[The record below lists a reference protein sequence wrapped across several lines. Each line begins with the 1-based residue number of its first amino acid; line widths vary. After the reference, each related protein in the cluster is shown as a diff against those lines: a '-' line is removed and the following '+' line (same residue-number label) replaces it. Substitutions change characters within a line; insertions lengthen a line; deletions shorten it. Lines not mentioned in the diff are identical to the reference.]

1 MTTVGFIGAGNMG
14 GAIIAG
20 LLRGGEVTG
29 DDILASGRNRAKLEA
44 RCAELGCT
52 PAESNG
58 DLARRSGIVFL
69 CAKPAQIPGIV
80 EELDEA
86 LADTTVVS
94 VAAGLPVAELAA
106 MLPDSAR
113 AMAFLPNTPV
123 AVGHGIF
130 PVEAGHTVTGPHLE
144 ELTRLLESCG
154 RVIWLEEGDS
164 GMLPVISGCGAGLV
178 PVLMEAFADAAV
190 KHGVRRED
198 AYDVVART
206 FRGSAEL
213 MLQTGK
219 APAQLKDEVCSPG
232 GTTIRGVTG
241 LDENGVRGGII
252 RSLDAIIGD

>member
-14 GAIIAG
+14 GAIITG

-29 DDILASGRNRAKLEA
+29 GDVLASGRDRAKLEA
-44 RCAELGCT
+44 RCADLGCT
-52 PAESNG
+52 PAESNA
-58 DLARRSGIVFL
+58 DLARRSDIVFL
-69 CAKPAQIPGIV
+69 CAKPKQIPGIV
-80 EELDEA
+80 ADLGED

-94 VAAGLPVAELAA
+94 VAAGLPVAELAD
-106 MLPDSAR
+106 MLPDTAR

-130 PVEAGHTVTGPHLE
+130 PVEAGHTVEGEHLD

-154 RVIWLEEGDS
+154 RIIHLEEGDS
-164 GMLPVISGCGAGLV
+164 GMLSVVSGCGPGLV

-190 KHGVRRED
+190 KNGVRRED

-206 FRGSAEL
+206 FLGSATL
-213 MLQTGK
+213 MLESGK
-219 APAQLKDEVCSPG
+219 IPAQLKDEVCSPG

-241 LDENGVRGGII
+241 LDEYGVRAGII
-252 RSLDAIIGD
+252 RSLDRIING